1 MHLISLL
8 ASRRKYAGK
17 DATEEY
23 EVSGPMIPAATA
35 RSDISDSPSTLLM
48 LSRRTYVRPRLLPA
62 NPPKLTILLLVAA
75 AEKYIGPLAA
85 SSIKT
90 VVKEVTQEEQV
101 RQDKLASLPPLD
113 EILSLHDFE
122 ALAKETMSDKAW
134 AYYSSGADDEITM
147 VRSWRLIAAASC

>member
-1 MHLISLL
+1 M
-8 ASRRKYAGK
+8 
-17 DATEEY
+17 
-23 EVSGPMIPAATA
+23 P
-35 RSDISDSPSTLLM
+35 SP
-48 LSRRTYVRPRLLPA
+48 RTFVRPAPSYHA
-62 NPPKLTILLLVAA
+62 NIVTDPPLA

-90 VVKEVTQEEQV
+90 VVREVTEQEKV

-147 VRSWRLIAAASC
+147 VCYGESCRDRH

>member
-1 MHLISLL
+1 MSIFP
-8 ASRRKYAGK
+8 
-17 DATEEY
+17 T
-23 EVSGPMIPAATA
+23 TT
-35 RSDISDSPSTLLM
+35 SPDPDHFT
-48 LSRRTYVRPRLLPA
+48 
-62 NPPKLTILLLVAA
+62 AA
-75 AEKYIGPLAA
+75 ADKYIGPLAA

-90 VVKEVTQEEQV
+90 VVKEITQQEQV

-147 VRSWRLIAAASC
+147 VCLGCGV